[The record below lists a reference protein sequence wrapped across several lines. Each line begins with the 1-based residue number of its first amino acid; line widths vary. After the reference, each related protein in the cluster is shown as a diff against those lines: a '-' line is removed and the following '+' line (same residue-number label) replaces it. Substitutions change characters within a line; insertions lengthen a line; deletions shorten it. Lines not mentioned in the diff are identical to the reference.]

1 MSLSAR
7 FVLYRIIL
15 IDLCVAATVGRYI
28 RDVWMLAFF
37 LCLVFV
43 ASMTWFR
50 ALTRDERSIPEMTPT
65 PMICARCAA
74 ALPHGEPHH
83 RFNLE
88 VWVSHEGPAPY
99 DHGRL
104 CDSCAHYI
112 GEMMVWFALSL
123 GLPVSTG
130 DGRYNV
136 PYPMQSR
143 K

>member
-15 IDLCVAATVGRYI
+15 IDLCVAATVGRYV
-28 RDVWMLAFF
+28 RDVWTLAFF

-50 ALTRDERSIPEMTPT
+50 ALTRDNEKPIPETT

-74 ALPHGEPHH
+74 ALLHGEPHH

-88 VWVSHEGPAPY
+88 VWLSHEGPAPI

-104 CDSCAHYI
+104 CDPCAHYI
-112 GEMMVWFALSL
+112 AETMVWFALSL

-130 DGRYNV
+130 DGRHNV
-136 PYPMQSR
+136 PYPMQPR